1 MDAEAPIIC
10 GVCGQ
15 ELGDNEG
22 CRAFVDPV
30 VENTED
36 PEFSV
41 LLVCKECDAKVEKR
55 LEKFDLQALLVLF
68 ADPDDAMVFASGM
81 EVN

>member
-1 MDAEAPIIC
+1 MDADAPIIC

-15 ELGDNEG
+15 ELGENED

-30 VENTED
+30 VENPED
-36 PEFSV
+36 PEFAV
-41 LLVCKECDAKVEKR
+41 LLVCTKCEKKVDKR
-55 LEKFDLQALLVLF
+55 LEHFDLQALLVLF
-68 ADPDDAMVFASGM
+68 ANPEDAMVFASGL